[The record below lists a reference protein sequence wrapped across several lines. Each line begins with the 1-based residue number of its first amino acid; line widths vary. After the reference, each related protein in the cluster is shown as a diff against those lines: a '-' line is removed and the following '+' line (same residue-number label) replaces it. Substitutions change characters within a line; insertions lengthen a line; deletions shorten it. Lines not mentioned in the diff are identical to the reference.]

1 MLVVGFDPG
10 SAVTGFGVV
19 NGRGSRLTHIEHGV
33 IRTPAGEVMPE
44 RLRHLHTRAL
54 ALIETHKPEA
64 VAVERIYFKQNV
76 STGIQVAQARGVLLL
91 AAAQTGCPV
100 GEFSPT
106 EMKTA
111 VTGYGHADKAQLQ
124 EMVRRLLNLEA
135 VPRPDDAADA
145 LALAICQ
152 IQIGTVQS
160 RIGRLC

>member
-19 NGRGSRLTHIEHGV
+19 NGRGSRLSHIEHGV
-33 IRTPAGEVMPE
+33 IRTPAGEVMPA
-44 RLRHLHTRAL
+44 RLQYLHARAL

-91 AAAQTGCPV
+91 AAAQAGCPV

-111 VTGYGHADKAQLQ
+111 VTGYGHADKAQHQ

>member
-19 NGRGSRLTHIEHGV
+19 NGRGSRLSYIEHGV
-33 IRTPAGEVMPE
+33 IRTPAGEVMPV
-44 RLRHLHTRAL
+44 RLQYLHTRAR

-91 AAAQTGCPV
+91 AAAQAGCPV